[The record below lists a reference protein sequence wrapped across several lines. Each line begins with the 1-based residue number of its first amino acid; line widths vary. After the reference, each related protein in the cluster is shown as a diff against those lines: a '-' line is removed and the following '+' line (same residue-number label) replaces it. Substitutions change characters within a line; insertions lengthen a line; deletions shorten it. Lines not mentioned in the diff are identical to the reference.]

1 MAVVVV
7 ILTLINVL
15 IKESHN
21 IYYVLFFI
29 PLIMIVLCLLLL
41 NGAKMPIVVQFS
53 PFNGFG
59 RGKIAHSDSHHIK
72 EVICDMKLDAR

>member
-15 IKESHN
+15 IKELHN

-41 NGAKMPIVVQFS
+41 NGAKMPILVQFS
-53 PFNGFG
+53 PFFNG
-59 RGKIAHSDSHHIK
+59 
-72 EVICDMKLDAR
+72 LDAAKLRTVIVITLKRLFAI